1 MITRAPKFLG
11 VYSDKSGGSR
21 RDAQKNF
28 YFVWK
33 LPDDNYAAQKLDR
46 SLSARGQ
53 PFAVTASRLASG
65 YRFEPSILAA
75 PVSTP
80 DTRVLATSPEPKVAE
95 LTDDTLLE
103 LEKSRKAKQVEMDMR
118 SNFNK
123 ALRALSRPRDRKGA
137 IAALE
142 SLAATKEGVTP
153 AHKHM
158 FRDFGVSLRKKSLPK
173 LALECARR
181 VLELAPNDDHA
192 HFNMARIL
200 EILGMYEEADAHLRK
215 AIELDP
221 GENVYRVFRDYL
233 DRRISR

>member
-1 MITRAPKFLG
+1 MRAPKFLG
-11 VYSDKSGGSR
+11 VYSDKSGSSR
-21 RDAQKNF
+21 RDASKRF

-33 LPDDNYAAQKLDR
+33 LPGGDYAVQRLDR
-46 SLSARGQ
+46 SLSAQGSPSLVAASQ
-53 PFAVTASRLASG
+53 FATS

-80 DTRVLATSPEPKVAE
+80 DMRYLAAPKSEPKVAE
-95 LTDDTLLE
+95 LNDDTLLE
-103 LEKSRKAKQVEMDMR
+103 LERTRKAKQVETDMR
-118 SNFNK
+118 ANFNK
-123 ALRALSRPRDRKGA
+123 AIRALSRPRDRKGA

-142 SLAATKEGVTP
+142 TLAGATEGIAPV
-153 AHKHM
+153 HKHM

-173 LALECARR
+173 LALQCTRR

-192 HFNMARIL
+192 HFNMARVL

-221 GENVYRVFRDYL
+221 RENVYRTFRDYL
-233 DRRISR
+233 DRKLAAS